1 MSVSFFLAYDDSLTS
16 LRFWRQCKIDN
27 TINQNKINDC
37 EYMKITSKP
46 ECFYYS
52 YTQRF
57 SFQNLTNIDYEKLS
71 LV

>member
-1 MSVSFFLAYDDSLTS
+1 MMTALLPLGSEDSA
-16 LRFWRQCKIDN
+16 KIDN
-27 TINQNKINDC
+27 IINQNKINDC
-37 EYMKITSKP
+37 EYMKITSNP

-57 SFQNLTNIDYEKLS
+57 SFQNLTNIDYETLS